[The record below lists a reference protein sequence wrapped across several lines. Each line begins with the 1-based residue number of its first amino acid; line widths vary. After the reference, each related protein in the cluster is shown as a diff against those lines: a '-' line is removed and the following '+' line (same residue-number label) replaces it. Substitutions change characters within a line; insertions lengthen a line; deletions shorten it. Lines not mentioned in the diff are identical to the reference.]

1 MSERQAL
8 VLSGGGAYAA
18 YEVGVMKALIGGLS
32 PATSYRPIDP
42 HIVTGTSAGSFNAAM
57 FVARWQLE
65 PETVIAEIERV
76 WLEDVAG
83 GPCGN
88 GVFRWRANPLNFFD
102 LSCFLDNP
110 ARFFWRRV
118 EDVAFF
124 TQSVI
129 RRLASLAGPEN
140 IGEQRL
146 LELLDFSNL
155 ISTHPFPALIRRVV
169 DFCEVRRSDV
179 AFQAIATNW
188 RTGELMVFENRHLDH
203 ETGPLIV
210 MASSAIPGI
219 FPPVEIPPEIYVDG
233 GVLMNT
239 PLSPAIRSGAT
250 HLHVVYLDPDVS
262 KIPLAAIESSTATL
276 QRTMA
281 IAFAGIM
288 NRDIENA
295 RRINRG
301 LVLLE
306 QARSGFQEAG
316 GDEVRDFARVAER
329 IAMGGLRQ
337 IEIHRY
343 HPSDLL
349 GSALGVLSFGADESR
364 ALIERGFHDA
374 IHHDC
379 RTSGCVLPSGRP
391 TA

>member
-1 MSERQAL
+1 MSDRDAL

-18 YEVGVMKALIGGLS
+18 YEVGVMKALFGGLS
-32 PATSYRPIDP
+32 PATSGRRIDP

-57 FVARWQLE
+57 FVARWQLD
-65 PETVIAEIERV
+65 PEEAIAEIERV
-76 WLEDVAG
+76 WLEEVPG

-88 GVFRWRANPLNFFD
+88 NVFRWRANPLNFFD

-118 EDVAFF
+118 EDTAFF
-124 TQSVI
+124 TQSVLL
-129 RRLASLAGPEN
+129 RLASLARSGGL
-140 IGEQRL
+140 GEQRF

-179 AFQAIATNW
+179 AFQAVATNW
-188 RTGELMVFENRHLDH
+188 RSGQLMVFENHHLDH

-219 FPPVEIPPEIYVDG
+219 FPAVEIPPEIYVDG

-239 PLSPAIRSGAT
+239 PLSPAINKGAT
-250 HLHVVYLDPDVS
+250 ILHAVYLDPDVS
-262 KIPLAAIESSTATL
+262 KIPLAGIESSTATL

-295 RRINRG
+295 RRINRS
-301 LVLLE
+301 LALLE
-306 QARSGFQEAG
+306 RARSEYLQPEGAEL
-316 GDEVRDFARVAER
+316 RDFARVAER
-329 IAMGGLRQ
+329 IARGGLRP

-349 GSALGVLSFGADESR
+349 GSALGVLSFGVDESR

-374 IHHDC
+374 VHHDC
-379 RTSGCVLPSGRP
+379 QTSGCVLPDGLP
-391 TA
+391 AA